1 MHCPQC
7 GQQQISG
14 EVRFCKSCGFPLDGV
29 RDLLTSGGISST
41 IEKESDQPRQ
51 SPRRQGVRQGVI
63 LLFIT
68 VVLMPLTMIMGNQA
82 RFFIPM
88 FLMAGLMRI
97 LYAVIFQEGA
107 PRTKRQQF
115 NTLPDVAPGT
125 NDQLGTV
132 TRGTSLPPAQSVPV
146 TDFNARRVDTREMVN
161 PPSVTEHTTKLLNES
176 PDPK

>member
-14 EVRFCKSCGFPLDGV
+14 DVRFCKSCGFPLDGV
-29 RDLLTSGGISST
+29 RELLASGGMPSS
-41 IEKESDQPRQ
+41 IEIESPKPRP
-51 SPRRQGVRQGVI
+51 SARREGVRQGVL

-68 VVLMPLTMIMGNQA
+68 MVLIPLTMPFGRQFN
-82 RFFIPM
+82 FIPPM
-88 FLMAGLMRI
+88 LLMAGLMRI

-115 NTLPDVAPGT
+115 NTLPDAAPST
-125 NDQLGTV
+125 TDQLGTV
-132 TRGTSLPPAQSVPV
+132 QQGAALPPAQSVPV
-146 TDFNARRVDTREMVN
+146 TAFNARRVDTREMVS

>member
-1 MHCPQC
+1 MHCPRC

-29 RDLLTSGGISST
+29 RELLISGGLSSP
-41 IEKESDQPRQ
+41 IEEESHQPRQ

-82 RFFIPM
+82 RFLIPM

-107 PRTKRQQF
+107 PRKKQQQF
-115 NTLPDVAPGT
+115 NTLPDVPPGT
-125 NDQLGTV
+125 LDHLGTA
-132 TRGTSLPPAQSVPV
+132 TRGTALPPAQSIPV
-146 TDFNARRVDTREMVN
+146 TVFDARRVDTREMVN